1 MRTHKLTD
9 STESINRKS
18 LICGDLRFFHL
29 VSLTILLITSI
40 ILTGCGY
47 QFGQGGVAERYST
60 ISVPIVQGD
69 RDGVITASII
79 RKITESGAYEYRN
92 WGGALVLNVK
102 VIDVRDQNIGFRY
115 DREKGGKLDNTII
128 PAETRLTA
136 IAEVS
141 AVDSCSQCTVLGPV
155 FIRACV
161 EFDHDYYNS
170 RDGINVF
177 SLGQVSDYDEAYDA
191 AQRPLSEALATKI
204 VDYVNESW

>member
-1 MRTHKLTD
+1 MGCKKRMQFYISRLRTLA
-9 STESINRKS
+9 SI
-18 LICGDLRFFHL
+18 LIFTAL
-29 VSLTILLITSI
+29 ILSS
-40 ILTGCGY
+40 CGY
-47 QFGQGGVAERYST
+47 QFGQGGIAERYNT

-69 RDGVITASII
+69 RDGVITAAII
-79 RKITESGAYEYRN
+79 RRLTESGAYEYRN
-92 WGGALVLNVK
+92 CGGSLVLNVK
-102 VIDVRDQNIGFRY
+102 IVEVRDQNIGFRY
-115 DREKGGKLDNTII
+115 DRKKGGQLDNTII

-136 IAEVS
+136 VAEVS
-141 AVDSCSQCTVLGPV
+141 AVDSCSRCAVLGPV